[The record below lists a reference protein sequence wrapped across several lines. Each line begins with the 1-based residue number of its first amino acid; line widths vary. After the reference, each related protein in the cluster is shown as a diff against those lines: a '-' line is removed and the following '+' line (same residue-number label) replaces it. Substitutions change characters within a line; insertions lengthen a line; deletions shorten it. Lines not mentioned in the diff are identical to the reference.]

1 MATRCVERAREL
13 EDMLGLPEGFL
24 RIDDPFLVAQSHEEL
39 VPGGGLG
46 ESPTA
51 SHPGALALAI
61 EVLQPRQVQAPKAP
75 REDADG
81 QEEMGTT
88 RHPVRAIRGHAAR
101 GQDTME
107 VGMMVQL
114 LAPGVE
120 HREATN
126 LRAEM
131 LRVSGDVLE
140 GLGHGAKE
148 QPIEEA
154 WVLER

>member
-24 RIDDPFLVAQSHEEL
+24 RIDDPFLVAQSHEEG

-61 EVLQPRQVQAPKAP
+61 EVLQPRQVQAPQAP

-81 QEEMGTT
+81 QEEVGAT
-88 RHPVRAIRGHAAR
+88 RYPTRTIRGQAAR
-101 GQDTME
+101 GQNTVQ
-107 VGMMVQL
+107 VGVMVPWW
-114 LAPGVE
+114 APGVE
-120 HREATN
+120 DGEAAD
-126 LRAEM
+126 LGSEM
-131 LRVSGDVLE
+131 LGLSGDVLE
-140 GLGHGAKE
+140 RLGDGVTE
-148 QPIEEA
+148 QPREEPR
-154 WVLER
+154 VLER